1 MKWKVFLLVGSS
13 QSHIK
18 KEDGLKKKK
27 SPCCGSVVM
36 KLTGIHKDA
45 GLIPSL
51 AQCVKDPA
59 LS

>member
-27 SPCCGSVVM
+27 EF
-36 KLTGIHKDA
+36 L
-45 GLIPSL
+45 LW
-51 AQCVKDPA
+51 
-59 LS
+59 LSGNEADWYP